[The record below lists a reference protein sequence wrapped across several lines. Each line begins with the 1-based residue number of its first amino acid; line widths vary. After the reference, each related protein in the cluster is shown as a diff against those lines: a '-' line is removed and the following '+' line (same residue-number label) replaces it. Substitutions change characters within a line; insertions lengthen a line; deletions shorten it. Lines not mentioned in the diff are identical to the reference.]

1 MITYDLGGF
10 FLLVRKIHYSLF
22 DRGVKKKI
30 SLILMIRQF
39 N

>member
-22 DRGVKKKI
+22 DRGVKKKD
-30 SLILMIRQF
+30 
-39 N
+39 